1 MKHVKPGGVAFVKEL
16 VKFGEEKL
24 KLNFAGSFREVDRQK
39 KTANW
44 LYVVHPD
51 KLESALPNNDTF
63 IFFWDLGKA
72 KRKQTYYRKKG
83 FHTYLYSAEA
93 HGGGKCPIT
102 PMLLDATG
110 ARQGYV
116 VLHEA
121 WHSTCWSSGIRMPY
135 ALEEATGRVIGV
147 MGAVMF
153 AEKKGDAGLI
163 MECRNQARDWER
175 FARFI
180 NRGAKALDRIYGKKP
195 FAKERNAFFR
205 KAGEEADRLRDKT
218 KSPWEKKEL
227 TREMNNAIFFRYR
240 DYTLHYPLAL
250 KVCESSPSLMSAMK
264 KYKHA
269 ARKGALKILRQMK

>member
-1 MKHVKPGGVAFVKEL
+1 MVKAKPGKIAFVKEL

-24 KLNFAGSFREVDRQK
+24 SLNFAGSFRKVDRKK

-51 KLESALPNNDTF
+51 KLESALPNNETF
-63 IFFWDLGKA
+63 LFFWDLGKA
-72 KRKQTYYRKKG
+72 RRKQTFYRKKG
-83 FHTYLYSAEA
+83 FHTYLYRAEA

-102 PMLLDATG
+102 PMLLAATG

-121 WHSTCWSSGIRMPY
+121 WHSTCWSGGIRMPY
-135 ALEEATGRVIGV
+135 ALEEATGRVVGV

-153 AEKKGDAGLI
+153 AEKTGDVELI
-163 MECRNQARDWER
+163 RECRNQARDWER

-180 NRGAKALDRIYGKKP
+180 NRGAKALDKIYGKKP
-195 FAKERNAFFR
+195 FAKERNVFFR
-205 KAGEEADRLRDKT
+205 KAREEADRLRDKT
-218 KSPWEKKEL
+218 KSPWEKEEL
-227 TREMNNAIFFRYR
+227 TREMNNALFFRYR

-250 KVCESSPSLMSAMK
+250 RIYKSSRTLVSAMN

-269 ARKGALKILRQMK
+269 ARKGTLNMLMRME